1 MLRKAVVNLPIRLKG
16 TLKLI
21 SGSSLSSLGAQNK
34 DIVTAVEKDIR
45 RGLIMSSTQSIVNF
59 SKLSID
65 TSKQNMVEQVHLF

>member
-34 DIVTAVEKDIR
+34 DIVTAVETILE
-45 RGLIMSSTQSIVNF
+45 GV
-59 SKLSID
+59 
-65 TSKQNMVEQVHLF
+65 

>member
-65 TSKQNMVEQVHLF
+65 TSKQNMVEHVHLF